1 MLAIA
6 GNIIE
11 MKYEIKKRLA
21 MLLALIIVLSAASGC
36 SKNENSSSSSQSQNA
51 SATEATI
58 DTSFD
63 AVDLDVGYDE
73 SSSCAVVLNGGSAD
87 ISGSGAEF
95 TDGNLVISAAGTYML
110 SGTVSDG
117 QIIVDADKESD
128 IKLVFKG
135 VNVSCSDNSALFV
148 NKANKVTITLE
159 AGSENTLSDGTEYSL
174 DEDTSNVDGAV
185 FCRSDLTLN
194 GSGSLNI
201 TANYKHG
208 IVCKDDLVIVGGS
221 YTVNA
226 ASGGIYGK
234 DSIKINSGSFIVSAG
249 TNGIKSSNTESA
261 DKGYIYINDG
271 TFDIT
276 AGTDGIEA
284 ESVLSVENGTFNI
297 VTGGGSDNASMTS
310 DGQPNGD
317 WGNWGG
323 RNNNMTPPDGK
334 TVPGESFGNMTPPD
348 ENFKEMT
355 PPDQQNSEITA
366 AAYTSEEYFT
376 TVSYESSDSDTDSSE
391 SSSAKAL
398 KAGSELN
405 IRGGEIT
412 VDSSDDS
419 VHCNGNINISGGTLS
434 AKSGDDGVHAD
445 GELLITGGTINIE
458 KSYEGL
464 EGVTLTISGGDIS
477 VTASDDGLNAG
488 GGSDTGSSGRPG
500 MDGFNTGSG
509 TEYLLTISGGTLK
522 VNASGDGLDSNGNL
536 VIEGGEIY
544 VSGPTNGGN
553 GAIDYGD
560 NASAWITG
568 GTIAAFGSVGME
580 ESFGENNSTQYSV
593 LHNLSSTVSGDTEVV
608 ITDSSGSVIL
618 SYTPEKDWQSVVFS
632 SPDIK
637 DGETYTITAG
647 SISETVT
654 IDGICT
660 SNSTSAGGFGGG
672 RGGAMGFR

>member
-1 MLAIA
+1 MLARA
-6 GNIIE
+6 GTVIQ
-11 MKYEIKKRLA
+11 MKCKTKKRLA
-21 MLLALIIVLSAASGC
+21 MLLALITVLSAASGC
-36 SKNENSSSSSQSQNA
+36 SKNEGSSSESQSQNA
-51 SATEATI
+51 SATESMI

-63 AVDLDVGYDE
+63 AADLDVGYDE
-73 SSSCAVVLNGGSAD
+73 SSSCTVLLNGDSAE

-95 TDGNLVISAAGTYML
+95 SDGNLIISAAGTYVL
-110 SGTVSDG
+110 SGTISDG
-117 QIIVDADKESD
+117 QIIVDVDKESD
-128 IKLVFKG
+128 IKLVFNG
-135 VNVSCSDNSALFV
+135 INVSCSDNAALFI
-148 NKANKVTITLE
+148 NKADKVTITLE
-159 AGSENTLSDGTEYSL
+159 SGSENTLSDGQEYSL
-174 DEDTSNVDGAV
+174 DEDTSNVDGTI

-194 GSGSLNI
+194 GSGTLNI

-208 IVCKDDLVIVGGS
+208 IVCKDDLVIADGN
-221 YTVNA
+221 YTVNS

-234 DSIKINSGSFIVSAG
+234 DSIKINSGNFIVNAG
-249 TNGIKSSNTESA
+249 TNGIKSSNTEDA
-261 DKGYIYINDG
+261 DKGYIYINGG

-284 ESVLSVENGTFNI
+284 ESVLSIENGTFNI

-310 DGQPNGD
+310 DGQPNND

-323 RNNNMTPPDGK
+323 RNNNMTPPDGM
-334 TVPGESFGNMTPPD
+334 TAPGENAG
-348 ENFKEMT
+348 EMT
-355 PPDQQNSEITA
+355 PPDRQNTEITA
-366 AAYTSEEYFT
+366 AANTSEEYFT
-376 TVSYESSDSDTDSSE
+376 AVSSE
-391 SSSAKAL
+391 SSDESSSESTSAKAV

-405 IRGGEIT
+405 IKGGEMTI
-412 VDSSDDS
+412 DSSDDS
-419 VHCNGNINISGGTLS
+419 IHCNGNVNISGGTLS

-445 GELLITGGTINIE
+445 GELIITDGTINIE

-464 EGVTLTISGGDIS
+464 EGVNVTISGGDIS

-488 GGSDTGSSGRPG
+488 GGSDTGSSDRPG

-509 TEYLLTISGGTLK
+509 TECLLTISGGTLK

-536 VIEGGEIY
+536 IIEGGEIY

-580 ESFGENNSTQYSV
+580 EGFGENNSTQYSV
-593 LHNLSSTVSGDTEVV
+593 LYNLSSTVSGGTEAV
-608 ITDSSGSVIL
+608 ITDSSGNIIL
-618 SYTPEKDWQSVVFS
+618 SYTPEKDWQSIVFS

-637 DGETYTITAG
+637 DGETYTISAG

-672 RGGAMGFR
+672 RGGGKGFR